1 MNHTSIKRG
10 LAQQVPLVDVHQ
22 QLWCCHFG
30 TTIALTTRKRQLLF
44 RQPRTTRHRRRRLL
58 LIYTGL
64 CVVLQIISLF
74 KCDLLNGQ
82 RCWLSTGSISIWIRY
97 LDGQWQQ
104 HRLIKYSGIVRI
116 DPSHRGGRLPPGRTV
131 LTKKNEVAIFLLELL
146 LMLLL
151 EKVLLLLEVMVV
163 PLQIGPR
170 AGTGPLD
177 GRHRAAYLAGPVH
190 GGLCASARIYIN

>member
-1 MNHTSIKRG
+1 MNHTSIKRS
-10 LAQQVPLVDVHQ
+10 LAQQVPLVDVQQ
-22 QLWCCHFG
+22 QLWCHFG
-30 TTIALTTRKRQLLF
+30 TTLTSRQRQLLF
-44 RQPRTTRHRRRRLL
+44 WQSRTTRHRRRRLL

-82 RCWLSTGSISIWIRY
+82 RCWLSTGSISVWIRY
-97 LDGQWQQ
+97 LNGQWQQ

-116 DPSHRGGRLPPGRTV
+116 DPSHRGGVV

-151 EKVLLLLEVMVV
+151 EKVLLLLEVKVV

-190 GGLCASARIYIN
+190 GGLCASARIFIN